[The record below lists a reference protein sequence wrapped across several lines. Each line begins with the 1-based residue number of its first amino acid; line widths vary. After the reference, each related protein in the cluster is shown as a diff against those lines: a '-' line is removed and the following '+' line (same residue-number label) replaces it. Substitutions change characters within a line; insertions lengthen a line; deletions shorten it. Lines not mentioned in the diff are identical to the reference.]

1 MPAISIVAFI
11 LGHPV
16 DKNHIKKN
24 RVRFLIIKLKLKL
37 ANSRFIL
44 SRSDTCTNSSSNLQF
59 MNQFHVTDN
68 FRTPDE
74 QLSMFRCLDE
84 LNDLRAHTM

>member
-44 SRSDTCTNSSSNLQF
+44 SRSDTRTNSNSNLQLATYF
-59 MNQFHVTDN
+59 
-68 FRTPDE
+68 
-74 QLSMFRCLDE
+74 
-84 LNDLRAHTM
+84 